1 MTVHPPQQSTIGE
14 EAGGVLGRDG
24 EIERILRCVTREP
37 GTPQTLLLVG
47 EEGIGR
53 TTLLRHVRDRATA
66 EGVLVLSAQGW
77 AEDPRHAHACL
88 HQLLTPPVRD
98 ELAALPADRQRA
110 LTAVPPADGQV
121 DEAGLHAALTALL
134 DRLAGAGPVLVCVD
148 DADLCGRAFPEALF
162 AAVRQLA
169 GRALT
174 VLLAARHEAAL
185 PGPPPGTET
194 LRLGP
199 LSGTAAAALLD
210 RQPTP
215 PTGRHRL
222 EILAEAEGNPLA
234 LVELGRGAPGPAK
247 AVRHAPV
254 ARVFGVR
261 VDALPAET
269 RRALLYAATAGS
281 GGAVAPVMAALG
293 TGDLAVWAPAEAAGL
308 IALAEDRFDFRH
320 PLARSAAYL
329 GRPAGE
335 RQQAHRDLAR
345 AAGQPEVRAR
355 HLAAATVGANAFV
368 AAALE
373 ASAWRRGDAVEAA
386 RALEHAARLSPRPT
400 ERARRL
406 AEALTAAHAAGDPGW
421 VRELYE
427 RLVQEHAEP
436 EFGCAAAGALASA
449 LSHESA
455 QREAF
460 ELLADASEH
469 FPVVDRSLALA
480 LTGLAAGIAAQ
491 SGLPEHTAALPALLD
506 RARQADAS
514 GRWRPATTG
523 PLARLDTPHTRRA
536 LAALVTAVAR
546 PRSATGGPSGRGDQR
561 GQGPMHSDLLG
572 RGAMHSDLLGRG
584 AMHSDLLGRGA
595 MHSDLLG
602 RGAMHSDPLG
612 RGAMHSD
619 LLGHRP
625 THSDPPGR
633 GATHS
638 APPDP
643 DRATGTPPGPDRQH
657 NTPHD
662 VPPSLGHHRHVRHP
676 AQPGDPAARAV
687 LAAVAHQ
694 ADEAD
699 VDLGQSRTADE
710 RLRGARAFGLRG
722 WSVLPLVDTLLAT
735 GRFAE
740 AGSVIEDALTQ
751 ATVLRLPRLRADLE
765 TQSLTVRALRGTLPP
780 EPWFTPSVWR
790 VVSLDENRATHA
802 RLLRARGLAS
812 FTRGDMED
820 AWRQLRG
827 LFTADGSPLHPFLSA
842 RAVAEL
848 AVTAQRTGRSAE
860 ALPILERVVAE
871 QGDRPSTRM
880 TLLLHHAAALV
891 GPDCEAEQHFQL
903 ALVNHGANRWPW
915 ECAHVRLNY
924 AIWLRR
930 CRRTLEARQQLTTV
944 LETAERLGAGALAA
958 AAGGELRASGA
969 APAPADAGLLEQLT
983 AQQQQIVELVA
994 RGLSNRE
1001 IGERLFLSP
1010 RTVGSH
1016 LYNVYPKLGISSRH
1030 QLRDLVQGR

>member
-1 MTVHPPQQSTIGE
+1 MTVHPPQQSTTGDDS
-14 EAGGVLGRDG
+14 AVLGRDG
-24 EIERILRCVTREP
+24 EIERILRCATREP
-37 GTPQTLLLVG
+37 GTPQTLLLLG
-47 EEGIGR
+47 EEGTGR
-53 TTLLRHVRDRATA
+53 TALLRHVRDRATA
-66 EGVLVLSAQGW
+66 EGVQVLAAHGW
-77 AEDPRHAHACL
+77 AEDPRPAHACL
-88 HQLLTPPVRD
+88 HQLLTPPVRA
-98 ELAALPADRQRA
+98 ELAALPAALRRA
-110 LTAVPPADGQV
+110 LTAVPAADDPAD
-121 DEAGLHAALTALL
+121 EAEPHAAVAALL

-148 DADLCGRAFPEALF
+148 DADLCGPAFPEALF
-162 AAVRQLA
+162 AAVRQLT

-199 LSGTAAAALLD
+199 LDGISAAALLD
-210 RQPTP
+210 RQPAA

-222 EILAEAEGNPLA
+222 EILAQAAGNPLA
-234 LVELGRGAPGPAK
+234 LVELGRGAPGPAE
-247 AVRHAPV
+247 AVRHAH
-254 ARVFGVR
+254 VFGVR
-261 VDALPAET
+261 VDALPAGT
-269 RRALLYAATAGS
+269 RRALLYAAAAGP
-281 GGAVAPVMAALG
+281 GGTVAAVMAALG
-293 TGDLAVWAPAEAAGL
+293 TGDLTVWAPAEAAGL
-308 IALAEDRFDFRH
+308 IALAEDRLDFRH

-335 RQQAHRDLAR
+335 RQRAHRELAR
-345 AAGQPEVRAR
+345 VAARPEARAR

-368 AAALE
+368 AAELE
-373 ASAWRRGDAVEAA
+373 ASAWRPGDAVEAA
-386 RALEHAARLSPRPT
+386 RALEQAARLSPRPP

-406 AEALTAAHAAGDPGW
+406 AEALTAAHTAGDPGW

-427 RLVQEHAEP
+427 RIVQEGAEP
-436 EFGCAAAGALASA
+436 QFGCAAAGALASA

-460 ELLADASEH
+460 ALLADASEH

-480 LTGLAAGIAAQ
+480 LVGLAAGIAAQ

-523 PLARLDTPHTRRA
+523 PLARLDTPYARRA
-536 LAALVTAVAR
+536 LAALVTAIAR
-546 PRSATGGPSGRGDQR
+546 PRSAT
-561 GQGPMHSDLLG
+561 
-572 RGAMHSDLLGRG
+572 A
-584 AMHSDLLGRGA
+584 
-595 MHSDLLG
+595 
-602 RGAMHSDPLG
+602 
-612 RGAMHSD
+612 
-619 LLGHRP
+619 
-625 THSDPPGR
+625 
-633 GATHS
+633 
-638 APPDP
+638 APPALARP
-643 DRATGTPPGPDRQH
+643 HHAPPAPGH
-657 NTPHD
+657 PHD
-662 VPPSLGHHRHVRHP
+662 APSPGSP
-676 AQPGDPAARAV
+676 APTAQAV

-699 VDLGQSRTADE
+699 TDLGQSRTADE
-710 RLRGARAFGLRG
+710 RLRSARAFGLRG
-722 WSVLPLVDTLLAT
+722 WSVLPFVDTLLAT

-740 AGSVIEDALTQ
+740 AGGVIEDALTE
-751 ATVLRLPRLRADLE
+751 AAMLRLPRLRADLE
-765 TQSLTVRALRGTLPP
+765 TQALTVRALRGTLPP

-790 VVSLDENRATHA
+790 AVCLDENRATHA
-802 RLLRARGLAS
+802 RLLRARGLAAV
-812 FTRGDMED
+812 TRGDMED
-820 AWRQLRG
+820 AWWQLSG

-848 AVTAQRTGRSAE
+848 AVAAQRTGRSAE
-860 ALPILERVVAE
+860 ALPLLERVAAD

-880 TLLLHHAAALV
+880 TLLLHHATALV
-891 GPDCEAEQHFQL
+891 GPDGEAERHFQL

-930 CRRTLEARQQLTTV
+930 CRRTLEARQQLTAV

-958 AAGGELRASGA
+958 AAGSELRASGA

-983 AQQQQIVELVA
+983 AQQRQIVQLVA

>member
-1 MTVHPPQQSTIGE
+1 MTVHPPQRSTTGDE
-14 EAGGVLGRDG
+14 SAVLGRDG
-24 EIERILRCVTREP
+24 ETARILRCATREP
-37 GTPQTLLLVG
+37 GTPQTLLLLG
-47 EEGIGR
+47 AEGSGR
-53 TTLLRHVRDRATA
+53 TALLRQVRDRATA
-66 EGVLVLSAQGW
+66 EGVLVLAAQGW

-88 HQLLTPPVRD
+88 HQLLTPSVRD
-98 ELAALPADRQRA
+98 ELTALPAARQRL
-110 LTAVPPADGQV
+110 LTAVPHADDPAA
-121 DEAGLHAALTALL
+121 DEAELHAALTALL

-185 PGPPPGTET
+185 PAPPPGTER
-194 LRLGP
+194 LWLGP
-199 LSGTAAAALLD
+199 LDAMSAAALLD
-210 RQPTP
+210 RQPAAP
-215 PTGRHRL
+215 NGRHRL

-234 LVELGRGAPGPAK
+234 LVELGRGAPGPATS
-247 AVRHAPV
+247 VRHTH
-254 ARVFGVR
+254 VFGAR

-269 RRALLYAATAGS
+269 RRALLYAAAAGP
-281 GGAVAPVMAALG
+281 GGTVAAVMAALG

-308 IALAEDRFDFRH
+308 IALAEDRFDFGH
-320 PLARSAAYL
+320 PLARSAAYVL
-329 GRPAGE
+329 RPAGE
-335 RQQAHRDLAR
+335 RQQAHRQLAR
-345 AAGQPEVRAR
+345 VAAQPEVRAW

-368 AAALE
+368 AASLE
-373 ASAWRRGDAVEAA
+373 VSAWRRGDAVEAA
-386 RALEHAARLSPRPT
+386 RALEQAARLSPRAP

-406 AEALTAAHAAGDPGW
+406 AEALTAAHVAGDPGW

-427 RLVQEHAEP
+427 RLVQEGAGP

-469 FPVVDRSLALA
+469 FPAVDRSLALA
-480 LTGLAAGIAAQ
+480 LAGLAAGIAAQ

-506 RARQADAS
+506 RARRARAS

-523 PLARLDTPHTRRA
+523 PLARLDTPHTRQA
-536 LAALVTAVAR
+536 MAALVTAVAR
-546 PRSATGGPSGRGDQR
+546 PRSATGAPAS
-561 GQGPMHSDLLG
+561 
-572 RGAMHSDLLGRG
+572 
-584 AMHSDLLGRGA
+584 
-595 MHSDLLG
+595 
-602 RGAMHSDPLG
+602 
-612 RGAMHSD
+612 
-619 LLGHRP
+619 
-625 THSDPPGR
+625 R

-638 APPDP
+638 APPD
-643 DRATGTPPGPDRQH
+643 A
-657 NTPHD
+657 
-662 VPPSLGHHRHVRHP
+662 
-676 AQPGDPAARAV
+676 PAAHTV

-735 GRFAE
+735 GRLAE
-740 AGSVIEDALTQ
+740 AGSVVEDALTE
-751 ATVLRLPRLRADLE
+751 AAVLRLPRLRADLE
-765 TQSLTVRALRGTLPP
+765 TQALTVRALRGSLPP

-790 VVSLDENRATHA
+790 AVCLDENRATHA

-812 FTRGDMED
+812 VTRGDMED
-820 AWRQLRG
+820 AWRQFRG
-827 LFTADGSPLHPFLSA
+827 LFTADGSSLHPFLSA

-848 AVTAQRTGRSAE
+848 AVSAQRTGRSAE
-860 ALPILERVVAE
+860 ALPVLERVRAE

-880 TLLLHHAAALV
+880 TLLLHHATALV
-891 GPDCEAEQHFQL
+891 GRDCETEQHFQL

-958 AAGGELRASGA
+958 AAGSELRASGA

-983 AQQQQIVELVA
+983 AQQRQIAQLAA

>member
-1 MTVHPPQQSTIGE
+1 MTVHPPQRSTTGDE
-14 EAGGVLGRDG
+14 SAVLGRDG
-24 EIERILRCVTREP
+24 ETARILRCATREP
-37 GTPQTLLLVG
+37 GTPQTLLLLG
-47 EEGIGR
+47 AEGSGR
-53 TTLLRHVRDRATA
+53 TALLRQVRDRATA
-66 EGVLVLSAQGW
+66 EGVLVLAAQGW

-88 HQLLTPPVRD
+88 HQLLTPSVRD
-98 ELAALPADRQRA
+98 ELAALPAARQRL
-110 LTAVPPADGQV
+110 LTAVPHADDPAA
-121 DEAGLHAALTALL
+121 DEAELHAALTALL

-185 PGPPPGTET
+185 PAPPPGTES
-194 LRLGP
+194 LWLGP
-199 LSGTAAAALLD
+199 LDAISAAALLD
-210 RQPTP
+210 RQPAA

-222 EILAEAEGNPLA
+222 EILAEAQGNPLA
-234 LVELGRGAPGPAK
+234 LVELGRGAPGPATS
-247 AVRHAPV
+247 VRHTH
-254 ARVFGVR
+254 VFGAR

-269 RRALLYAATAGS
+269 RRALLHAAAAGP
-281 GGAVAPVMAALG
+281 GGSVAAVMAALG
-293 TGDLAVWAPAEAAGL
+293 TADLAVWAPAEAAGL
-308 IALAEDRFDFRH
+308 IALAEDRFDFGH

-335 RQQAHRDLAR
+335 RQQAHRELAR
-345 AAGQPEVRAR
+345 VAAQPEVRAR

-368 AAALE
+368 AAFLE
-373 ASAWRRGDAVEAA
+373 VSAWRRGDAVEAA
-386 RALEHAARLSPRPT
+386 RALEQAARLSPRPP

-427 RLVQEHAEP
+427 RLVQEGAEP

-469 FPVVDRSLALA
+469 FPAVDRSLALA
-480 LTGLAAGIAAQ
+480 LAGLAAGIAAQ

-506 RARQADAS
+506 RARRARAS

-523 PLARLDTPHTRRA
+523 PLARLDTPHTRQA
-536 LAALVTAVAR
+536 MAALVTAVAR
-546 PRSATGGPSGRGDQR
+546 PRSATNAPAS
-561 GQGPMHSDLLG
+561 
-572 RGAMHSDLLGRG
+572 RGAV
-584 AMHSDLLGRGA
+584 
-595 MHSDLLG
+595 
-602 RGAMHSDPLG
+602 
-612 RGAMHSD
+612 
-619 LLGHRP
+619 
-625 THSDPPGR
+625 
-633 GATHS
+633 HS
-638 APPDP
+638 APSD
-643 DRATGTPPGPDRQH
+643 A
-657 NTPHD
+657 
-662 VPPSLGHHRHVRHP
+662 
-676 AQPGDPAARAV
+676 PAACTV
-687 LAAVAHQ
+687 LASVAHR

-735 GRFAE
+735 GRLAE
-740 AGSVIEDALTQ
+740 AGSVVEDALTE
-751 ATVLRLPRLRADLE
+751 AAVLRLPRLRADLE
-765 TQSLTVRALRGTLPP
+765 TQALTVRALRGSLPP

-790 VVSLDENRATHA
+790 AVCLDENRATHA

-812 FTRGDMED
+812 VTRGDMED
-820 AWRQLRG
+820 AWRQFSG

-860 ALPILERVVAE
+860 ALPVLERVRAE

-880 TLLLHHAAALV
+880 TLLLHHATALV
-891 GPDCEAEQHFQL
+891 GRDCETEQHFQL

-958 AAGGELRASGA
+958 AAGTELRASGA

-983 AQQQQIVELVA
+983 AQQRQIVQLAA

-1016 LYNVYPKLGISSRH
+1016 LYNVYPKLGVSSRH

>member
-1 MTVHPPQQSTIGE
+1 MTVHPPQQSTTTGDE
-14 EAGGVLGRDG
+14 PAVLGRDG
-24 EIERILRCVTREP
+24 EIERILRCATREP
-37 GTPQTLLLVG
+37 GTPQTLLLLG
-47 EEGIGR
+47 EEGTGR

-66 EGVLVLSAQGW
+66 EGVLVLAAQGW
-77 AEDPRHAHACL
+77 AEDPRDAHACL
-88 HQLLTPPVRD
+88 HQLLTPSVRN

-110 LTAVPPADGQV
+110 LTAVPPVDAPA
-121 DEAGLHAALTALL
+121 DEAELHAAVTALL
-134 DRLAGAGPVLVCVD
+134 ARLAGAAPVLVCVD

-162 AAVRQLA
+162 AAVRQLT

-199 LSGTAAAALLD
+199 LSGPAAAALLD
-210 RQPTP
+210 RQPAA

-234 LVELGRGAPGPAK
+234 LVELGRGAPGPATP
-247 AVRHAPV
+247 VRYTH
-254 ARVFGVR
+254 VFGVR

-269 RRALLYAATAGS
+269 RRALLYAAAAGP
-281 GGAVAPVMAALG
+281 GGTVAAVMAALG

-335 RQQAHRDLAR
+335 RQQAHRELAR
-345 AAGQPEVRAR
+345 VAVQPEVRAR
-355 HLAAATVGANAFV
+355 HLAAATVGANAFI

-373 ASAWRRGDAVEAA
+373 VSAWRRGDAVEAA
-386 RALEHAARLSPRPT
+386 RALEQAARLSPRPP

-406 AEALTAAHAAGDPGW
+406 AEALTAAHATGDPGW

-427 RLVQEHAEP
+427 RLVQEGAEP
-436 EFGCAAAGALASA
+436 ELGCAAAGALASA

-469 FPVVDRSLALA
+469 FPLVDRSLALA
-480 LTGLAAGIAAQ
+480 LAGLAAGIAAQ
-491 SGLPEHTAALPALLD
+491 SGLTEHTAALPALLD
-506 RARQADAS
+506 RARQAEAS
-514 GRWRPATTG
+514 GRWRPATAG

-546 PRSATGGPSGRGDQR
+546 PGSATGAPAV
-561 GQGPMHSDLLG
+561 LG
-572 RGAMHSDLLGRG
+572 RSHHAV
-584 AMHSDLLGRGA
+584 
-595 MHSDLLG
+595 
-602 RGAMHSDPLG
+602 
-612 RGAMHSD
+612 
-619 LLGHRP
+619 
-625 THSDPPGR
+625 
-633 GATHS
+633 
-638 APPDP
+638 PPDVS
-643 DRATGTPPGPDRQH
+643 TTPPA
-657 NTPHD
+657 TPT
-662 VPPSLGHHRHVRHP
+662 
-676 AQPGDPAARAV
+676 APAAHAV

-740 AGSVIEDALTQ
+740 ADSVIEDALTE
-751 ATVLRLPRLRADLE
+751 AAVLRLPRLRADLE
-765 TQSLTVRALRGTLPP
+765 TQALTVRALRGTLPP

-790 VVSLDENRATHA
+790 AVCLDENRATHA

-812 FTRGDMED
+812 VTRGDMED
-820 AWRQLRG
+820 AWRQLSG

-860 ALPILERVVAE
+860 ALPVLERVVAE

-880 TLLLHHAAALV
+880 TLLMHHATALI
-891 GPDCEAEQHFQL
+891 GPDCEAEEHFQL

-958 AAGGELRASGA
+958 AAGSELRASGA

-983 AQQQQIVELVA
+983 AQQRQIVQLAA

>member
-1 MTVHPPQQSTIGE
+1 MTVHPPQQSTTGDE
-14 EAGGVLGRDG
+14 TAVLGRDG
-24 EIERILRCVTREP
+24 EIERILRCATREP
-37 GTPQTLLLVG
+37 GTPQTLLLLG
-47 EEGIGR
+47 EEGTGR
-53 TTLLRHVRDRATA
+53 TALLRHVRDRATA
-66 EGVLVLSAQGW
+66 EGVLVLAAQGW

-88 HQLLTPPVRD
+88 HQLLTAPVRA
-98 ELAALPADRQRA
+98 ELAALPADLRRA
-110 LTAVPPADGQV
+110 LTAVPSADDPAD
-121 DEAGLHAALTALL
+121 ETELHAAVTALL

-194 LRLGP
+194 RWLGP
-199 LSGTAAAALLD
+199 LDGTSAAALLD
-210 RQPTP
+210 RQPAA

-222 EILAEAEGNPLA
+222 EILAQAAGNPLA
-234 LVELGRGAPGPAK
+234 LVELGRGAPGPAE
-247 AVRHAPV
+247 AVRHAH
-254 ARVFGVR
+254 VFGVR

-269 RRALLYAATAGS
+269 RRALLYAAAAGP
-281 GGAVAPVMAALG
+281 GGTVAAVMAALG

-308 IALAEDRFDFRH
+308 IALAEDRLDFRH

-329 GRPAGE
+329 GRAAGE
-335 RQQAHRDLAR
+335 RQQAHRELAR
-345 AAGQPEVRAR
+345 VAARPEVRAR

-368 AAALE
+368 AAELE

-386 RALEHAARLSPRPT
+386 RALEQAARLSPRPP

-406 AEALTAAHAAGDPGW
+406 SEALTAAHAAGDPGW

-427 RLVQEHAEP
+427 RIVQEDAEP
-436 EFGCAAAGALASA
+436 QFGCAAAGALASA

-460 ELLADASEH
+460 ELLADASEY

-480 LTGLAAGIAAQ
+480 LAGLAAGIAAQ

-546 PRSATGGPSGRGDQR
+546 PRSATAAP
-561 GQGPMHSDLLG
+561 PALG
-572 RGAMHSDLLGRG
+572 RPYDAPHPGSPA
-584 AMHSDLLGRGA
+584 
-595 MHSDLLG
+595 
-602 RGAMHSDPLG
+602 
-612 RGAMHSD
+612 
-619 LLGHRP
+619 P
-625 THSDPPGR
+625 TAH
-633 GATHS
+633 
-638 APPDP
+638 
-643 DRATGTPPGPDRQH
+643 
-657 NTPHD
+657 
-662 VPPSLGHHRHVRHP
+662 
-676 AQPGDPAARAV
+676 AV

-710 RLRGARAFGLRG
+710 RLRSARAFGLRG
-722 WSVLPLVDTLLAT
+722 WSVLPFVDTLLAT

-740 AGSVIEDALTQ
+740 AGGVIEDALTE
-751 ATVLRLPRLRADLE
+751 AAVLRLPRLRADLE
-765 TQSLTVRALRGTLPP
+765 TQALTVRALNGTLPP

-790 VVSLDENRATHA
+790 AVCLDENRATHA

-812 FTRGDMED
+812 VTRGDMED
-820 AWRQLRG
+820 AWWQLSG
-827 LFTADGSPLHPFLSA
+827 LFTADGSPLHPFVSA

-848 AVTAQRTGRSAE
+848 AVAAQRTGRSAE
-860 ALPILERVVAE
+860 ALSLLERVAAD

-880 TLLLHHAAALV
+880 TLLLHHATALV
-891 GPDCEAEQHFQL
+891 GPDGEAERHFQL

-958 AAGGELRASGA
+958 AAGSELRASGA

-983 AQQQQIVELVA
+983 AQQRQIVQLVA